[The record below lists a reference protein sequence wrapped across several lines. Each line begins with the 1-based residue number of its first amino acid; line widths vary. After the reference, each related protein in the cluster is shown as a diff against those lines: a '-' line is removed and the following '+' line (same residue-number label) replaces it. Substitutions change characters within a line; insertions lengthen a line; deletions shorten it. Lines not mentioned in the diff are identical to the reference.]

1 MKLLQKVIRI
11 NKKYDFIIIGA
22 GQAGLSMGA
31 LLANKGKKILIIERA
46 KYVGGRS
53 RVMKKNGFE
62 VDYGIHLSRGGASS
76 VFKELG
82 MKLRRKGQDLS
93 GGIIIVDKGIPYNA
107 LKHVRFFL
115 KNKVIT
121 LPEIN
126 KSLRYFL
133 ATLLKRHKNFYDLSV
148 GKWLDSLNATK
159 GIRDLFQLITFILL
173 ICPDLYNVSLGE
185 LMNVVKTM
193 NIRGVARGTFK
204 QIFHGLVTK
213 IKENEGEF
221 KRSTRVDK
229 ILIDEKTEKAIGVL
243 VKDEKILADNVIVA
257 TTPPELLK
265 LVDNKFLDA
274 LLIKK
279 IQNIKPTCG
288 ISIDY
293 GLKKKVSNNM
303 GFFMRNPP
311 IMGFFENDEGIP
323 EGKQLLSYLLL
334 LDSPKDFEN
343 KQLIEEKTR
352 VMEKIIKAMY
362 PNLEENIEW
371 RRLLNIKMIDGVQLN
386 TRQSIDKRIDNI
398 IPKLKNV
405 FIIGDATNAPGAGG
419 DVAFNS
425 ALQLYKKLKKMKKV

>member
-1 MKLLQKVIRI
+1 MT
-11 NKKYDFIIIGA
+11 KKYDYIIIGA

-31 LLANKGKKILIIERA
+31 LLANKGKEILIIERA

-62 VDYGIHLSRGGASS
+62 IDYGIHLSRGGASS

-82 MKLRRKGQDLS
+82 MKLRRKKQDLM
-93 GGIIIVDKGIPYNA
+93 GGLIIVDRKIPYNA
-107 LKHVRFFL
+107 MKHVRFFMR
-115 KNKVIT
+115 NKVIT

-133 ATLLKRHKNFYDLSV
+133 ATLLKKEKNFYDVSV
-148 GKWLDSLNATK
+148 GKWLDALNATQ

-173 ICPDLYNVSLGE
+173 ICPDLYQVSLGE

-204 QIFHGLVTK
+204 QIFHGLVKK
-213 IKENEGEF
+213 IKENNGEF
-221 KRSTRVDK
+221 RRSTRVDK
-229 ILIDEKTEKAIGVL
+229 ILIDESTGKATGVL
-243 VKDEKILADNVIVA
+243 VKEEKILADNVIVA
-257 TTPPELLK
+257 TPPSELLK
-265 LVDNKFLDA
+265 LVDDKYLEDTTIEK
-274 LLIKK
+274 IKK
-279 IQNIKPTCG
+279 IKPTCG

-303 GFFMRNPP
+303 GFFMRKPP
-311 IMGFFENDEGIP
+311 MMGFFENDEDFP
-323 EGKQLLSYLLL
+323 EGKQLLSFLQI
-334 LDSPKDFEN
+334 LDSPKDFDN

-352 VMEKIIKAMY
+352 VMETIIKAMY

-371 RRLLNIKMIDGVQLN
+371 RRVLNLRMVDGVQLN
-386 TRQSIDKRIDNI
+386 TQQSIDKRIDNI

-419 DVAFNS
+419 DIAFNS